1 MPAVRTFALFAGMAL
16 FTDLVLQMSTF
27 VACLALDARRKGL
40 TYLQYCAVFPGSAC
54 TPCGESVVYE
64 TNRPKP
70 EYFTQYA
77 QHFLNDIP
85 NPKCAVGIFYVFYEQ
100 YLTIWSDTLKGIG
113 MSIGAILAVTLIM
126 TGFDFEIAIFNTLTI
141 LSIIVN
147 LMGLMYWWSIP
158 LNAVSLVNLIMGAG
172 ISVEFCSHI
181 SRTYLLAGA
190 DTRKEAARQALAKMG
205 SSVLSGITFTKF
217 GGIFILYFAKSQI
230 FEVFYF
236 RMYAG
241 IVLCGATHGL
251 ILLPVILSFFGNLF
265 LHLYLITCLSCLED
279 CFLP

>member
-1 MPAVRTFALFAGMAL
+1 
-16 FTDLVLQMSTF
+16 
-27 VACLALDARRKGL
+27 
-40 TYLQYCAVFPGSAC
+40 
-54 TPCGESVVYE
+54 
-64 TNRPKP
+64 
-70 EYFTQYA
+70 
-77 QHFLNDIP
+77 
-85 NPKCAVGIFYVFYEQ
+85 
-100 YLTIWSDTLKGIG
+100 

-141 LSIIVN
+141 LSIIIN

-205 SSVLSGITFTKF
+205 SSF

-265 LHLYLITCLSCLED
+265 LHLDLITFLSCLED
-279 CFLP
+279 CLLLSPILYMH